1 MNDLH
6 RVSPLKAVVIAP
18 IGLCLNHRLLYVPS
32 GQLDQ
37 QSFSSQFFILPLRTL
52 VGCHYTDSAGDMNSS
67 YGRFCLVDMLPSGPG
82 RP

>member
-37 QSFSSQFFILPLRTL
+37 QSFSSQFLFCHCERWSDATTLIPL
-52 VGCHYTDSAGDMNSS
+52 GI
-67 YGRFCLVDMLPSGPG
+67 
-82 RP
+82 